1 MDADA
6 LAILDAVVAAL
17 DGEQREG
24 QRELTAAV
32 ADAITNGR
40 HLLAEAPTGSGK
52 SFAYLAAAIAS
63 GQRVVVATSTIAL
76 QSQLVDRDLPALQQH
91 GGVDFT
97 YAILKGRANYVCRAK
112 LGAAAKPDALFEVP
126 VTAAFPRQLERLNA
140 FARASATGD
149 RADIR
154 DAINDASWAAV
165 SCSSAECP
173 GRTNCPE
180 GDSCFAEVAREHA
193 RDKSILVVNHA
204 LYCTHLAAAGT
215 VLPEH
220 DVVIIDE
227 AHAFPGSATNTFGV
241 DLGAGALA
249 RLVPLLRRA
258 AVEDGVVEAFAT
270 AAKSLE
276 AAIEDIE
283 GRVNLGDDERLA
295 NALLAAAERLAT
307 ASGKLAQSDND
318 NAKRTGQLA
327 TARLDAL
334 RRLGAPGEDDVMWI
348 EANGRAKRLRLAP
361 VVVGERIAATMLAEH
376 PAVAVSATLGGASPF
391 AEFAQQFGLA
401 PDTYDALLAPSS
413 FDWRAQGM
421 LYVGRDLPDPGR
433 ARAEW
438 LADAGA
444 RLVQLVN
451 AAGGRTL
458 VLCTSRANVEHFATL
473 LREHTDHD
481 VLAQGDASVGHLSR
495 TFLEEETS
503 VLVGTRSFWQGI
515 DTPGVSCVLVVIDRI
530 PFPSPGEPL
539 NAARRERAAAGGMN
553 AFAAI
558 DLPEAALVL
567 AQGAGRLIRR
577 RDDHGVVAV
586 LDARLALRDYR
597 RRLLQAVPPF
607 RRTVDLEE
615 VCSFLKETTAQRP

>member
-6 LAILDAVVAAL
+6 LTILDAVVGAL
-17 DGEQREG
+17 DGEKRDG
-24 QRELTAAV
+24 QRELTTAV
-32 ADAITNGR
+32 VDAIANGR
-40 HLLAEAPTGSGK
+40 HLVAEAPTGSGK

-126 VTAAFPRQLERLNA
+126 VTKAFPRQLEKLNA
-140 FARASATGD
+140 FARSSASGD
-149 RADIR
+149 RAEIT

-180 GDSCFAEVAREHA
+180 GDSCFAELARENA

-204 LYCTHLAAAGT
+204 LYCTHLASGGT

-227 AHAFPGSATNTFGV
+227 AHAFANSATNMFGV
-241 DLGAGALA
+241 DLSAGALA

-258 AVEDGVVEAFAT
+258 AVEEDVVDGFAT
-270 AAKSLE
+270 AAKTLE
-276 AAIEDIE
+276 AAIDDTD
-283 GRVNLGDDERLA
+283 GRIHLGDNERLGS
-295 NALLAAAERLAT
+295 ALLAAAERLAT
-307 ASGKLAQSDND
+307 ASAKLAQSDD
-318 NAKRTGQLA
+318 DSAKRTGQLA
-327 TARLDAL
+327 TARLEAL
-334 RRLGAPGEDDVMWI
+334 RRLGAPGADDVMWT
-348 EANGRAKRLRLAP
+348 EAAGRAKRLRLAP
-361 VVVGERIAATMLAEH
+361 VVVSDRIAATMLAEH
-376 PAVAVSATLGGASPF
+376 PVVAVSATLGGAAPF
-391 AEFAQQFGLA
+391 TEFARQFGLE
-401 PDTYDALLAPSS
+401 PGTYEALLAPSS
-413 FDWRAQGM
+413 FDWRTQGT

-433 ARAEW
+433 ARDAW
-438 LADAGA
+438 LADAGE

-458 VLCTSRANVEHFATL
+458 VLCTSKANVEHFAAL

-515 DTPGVSCVLVVIDRI
+515 DTPGVCCVLVVIEPI
-530 PFPSPGEPL
+530 PLPTPGDPL
-539 NAARRERAAAGGMN
+539 
-553 AFAAI
+553 
-558 DLPEAALVL
+558 
-567 AQGAGRLIRR
+567 
-577 RDDHGVVAV
+577 
-586 LDARLALRDYR
+586 
-597 RRLLQAVPPF
+597 
-607 RRTVDLEE
+607 
-615 VCSFLKETTAQRP
+615 